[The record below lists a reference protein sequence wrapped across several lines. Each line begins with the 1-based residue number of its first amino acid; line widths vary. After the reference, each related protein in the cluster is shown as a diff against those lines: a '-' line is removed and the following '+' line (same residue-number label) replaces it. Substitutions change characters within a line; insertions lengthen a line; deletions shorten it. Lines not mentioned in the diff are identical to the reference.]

1 MIIGDDAVAGEVM
14 FGHENRIEAQ
24 CFDENTLLDGVE
36 QALLLRG
43 SLGPLSRLKKPE
55 LHAKRLCSRL
65 PSYSQHPVGCRK
77 PHNPADSG
85 ANAGVSRDKKRGQM
99 KRSEFFL

>member
-1 MIIGDDAVAGEVM
+1 M

-24 CFDENTLLDGVE
+24 CFDENALLDGVE

-43 SLGPLSRLKKPE
+43 SLGPLSRLKK
-55 LHAKRLCSRL
+55 
-65 PSYSQHPVGCRK
+65 SYSQHPVGCRE
-77 PHNPADSG
+77 PHNSADSG
-85 ANAGVSRDKKRGQM
+85 ANAGVSRDKKWGQM